1 MFSFK
6 RLPCR
11 TLRVV
16 ALHGG
21 VEGGVVAA
29 AGVVVV
35 VVAAP
40 VAGALLL
47 ADPGPATEHLRMP
60 RIKVTLLA

>member
-1 MFSFK
+1 M
-6 RLPCR
+6 
-11 TLRVV
+11 RVV

-21 VEGGVVAA
+21 VEGGVEAA

-35 VVAAP
+35 IVAAP

-47 ADPGPATEHLRMP
+47 TDPGPATEHLSVP
-60 RIKVTLLA
+60 RVKVTLLA

>member
-1 MFSFK
+1 M
-6 RLPCR
+6 RI
-11 TLRVV
+11 V
-16 ALHGG
+16 ALHGR

-29 AGVVVV
+29 ASVVVV

-47 ADPGPATEHLRMP
+47 TDPGPATEHLRMT
-60 RIKVTLLA
+60 RVKVTLLA